1 MDKSLDEYIEIALKY
16 RNDLKVMENY
26 LKVYDFENKKS
37 KMNFIPEILAFANYK
52 INDSSITGDS
62 GQGLTVGAMLNLNI
76 FSGSNR
82 L

>member
-1 MDKSLDEYIEIALKY
+1 LLDIDEPLTIVWSDIKLSMDKSLDEYIEIALKY

-52 INDSSITGDS
+52 
-62 GQGLTVGAMLNLNI
+62 
-76 FSGSNR
+76 
-82 L
+82 